1 MKSSILFK
9 TIFIVS
15 LLSLSNIKANNRLY
29 AQKVES
35 KENFQVY
42 KVYADAAYELKYAKE
57 RALKEKKNI
66 IIFVGGNW
74 CVWCKRLDAFL
85 KNDPDLTKAL
95 GEYEVMHI
103 NYSKEN
109 KNEKI
114 LATFNNP
121 QQFGFP
127 VIVLLDDKG
136 NYMATQNTGD
146 LEEGK
151 GYSKEKITG
160 FLHKWSYKNIN
171 HK

>member
-1 MKSSILFK
+1 MKRSRFFSVLLTGTLFSAAM
-9 TIFIVS
+9 VS
-15 LLSLSNIKANNRLY
+15 GSQDLY
-29 AQKVES
+29 AQKTES
-35 KENFQVY
+35 PNSFQVY
-42 KVYADAAYELKYAKE
+42 KVYADAGYELKYAKE
-57 RALKEKKNI
+57 RALKAHKNI

-85 KNDPDLTKAL
+85 NNDPQITAAL

-114 LATFNNP
+114 LAELNNP

-146 LEEGK
+146 LESGK
-151 GYSKEKITG
+151 SYSKEKVMD
-160 FLHKWSYKNIN
+160 FLDKWSFKNIHN
-171 HK
+171 K

>member
-1 MKSSILFK
+1 MKSRLLFK
-9 TIFIVS
+9 IIYSVA

-35 KENFQVY
+35 KENFQLY

-57 RALKEKKNI
+57 RALKERKHI
-66 IIFVGGNW
+66 LIFVGGNW
-74 CVWCKRLDAFL
+74 CVWCRRLDAFL
-85 KNDPDLTKAL
+85 NNDPELRKML

-103 NYSKEN
+103 NYSREN

-114 LATFNNP
+114 LATLNSP
-121 QQFGFP
+121 QQYGFP

-146 LEEGK
+146 LEAGK
-151 GYSKEKITG
+151 GYSKEKVSN
-160 FLHKWSYKNIN
+160 FLSKWSYKNIN
-171 HK
+171 HQ

>member
-1 MKSSILFK
+1 MKSSTLFK

-15 LLSLSNIKANNRLY
+15 LLSLSDIKVNKRLY

-35 KENFQVY
+35 KEQFQLY

-57 RALKEKKNI
+57 RALKERKHI
-66 IIFVGGNW
+66 LIFVGGNW

-85 KNDPDLTKAL
+85 KNDPELSKAL
-95 GEYEVMHI
+95 GDYEVMHI

-136 NYMATQNTGD
+136 NYIATQNTGD

-151 GYSKEKITG
+151 GYSKEKVG
-160 FLHKWSYKNIN
+160 DFLNKWSYKNIN

>member
-1 MKSSILFK
+1 MKSSALFK
-9 TIFIVS
+9 TIFFVS
-15 LLSLSNIKANNRLY
+15 LFSLCNIGAGKHLY
-29 AQKVES
+29 AQEVENP
-35 KENFQVY
+35 KNFQVY

-57 RALKEKKNI
+57 RALKERKHI
-66 IIFVGGNW
+66 LIFVGGNW
-74 CVWCKRLDAFL
+74 CVWCRRLDRFL
-85 KNDPDLTKAL
+85 KNDPDLSKAL
-95 GEYEVMHI
+95 EEYEVMHI

-136 NYMATQNTGD
+136 NYMTTQNTGD
-146 LEEGK
+146 LEAGN
-151 GYSKEKITG
+151 GYSKGKVSDL
-160 FLHKWSYKNIN
+160 LHQWSYKNIH

>member
-1 MKSSILFK
+1 MKSSTLFK

-15 LLSLSNIKANNRLY
+15 LLSLSNIKVNKRLY

-35 KENFQVY
+35 KEQFQLY

-57 RALKEKKNI
+57 RALKERKHI
-66 IIFVGGNW
+66 LIFVGGNW

-85 KNDPDLTKAL
+85 KNDPELSKAL
-95 GEYEVMHI
+95 GDYEVMHI

-136 NYMATQNTGD
+136 NYIATQNTGD

-151 GYSKEKITG
+151 GYSKEKVG
-160 FLHKWSYKNIN
+160 DFLNKWSYKNIN

>member
-9 TIFIVS
+9 TIFIVT
-15 LLSLSNIKANNRLY
+15 LLSLSGIQANNRLY
-29 AQKVES
+29 AQKAES
-35 KENFQVY
+35 KESFQVY

-57 RALKEKKNI
+57 RALKAQKNI

-74 CVWCKRLDAFL
+74 CVWCRRLDAFL
-85 KNDPDLTKAL
+85 KNDPELSKAL
-95 GEYEVMHI
+95 GAYEVMHI

-127 VIVLLDDKG
+127 VIVLLDHKG

-151 GYSKEKITG
+151 GYSKEKIRD

-171 HK
+171 HQ